1 MKYTVEINEETYDK
15 LIALCDVDKDMKIV
29 KKEISEDDKKYI
41 DNYFINN
48 IENVFYIEKV
58 FSDMSYYL
66 YDMFYEGCKFI
77 RSYEERKKYIN
88 NLLLDLIKDNID
100 FYSYFDNT
108 DDDHIYKVIFY
119 ELSDYIKYI
128 GDIVY
133 QLSTIYNINKINKF
147 EFIDNKYIVLA
158 DSETEIKKISFAS
171 YIKFMSKFKG
181 QYIEYLIQ
189 STYRYI
195 YKVQNKD
202 IDYEFSQIIT
212 DLLRKVKTE
221 RGNANNYFAIDVS
234 NFTDDLISKLND
246 SVKFKYIYFTSLFM
260 DNNLSS
266 IELLEN
272 LTKGVLNKEGQKK
285 IYDYFKEVFLIT
297 LFKFKNGIFNI

>member
-15 LIALCDVDKDMKIV
+15 LIALSDIDKDMKIV

-48 IENVFYIEKV
+48 IEKV
-58 FSDMSYYL
+58 FSDMSSLSL
-66 YDMFYEGCKFI
+66 YDMFYEKGCKFI

-88 NLLLDLIKDNID
+88 NLLLNLIKDNMD

-108 DDDHIYKVIFY
+108 NDDHIYKVIFY
-119 ELSDYIKYI
+119 ELFDYIKYI
-128 GDIVY
+128 INTIY
-133 QLSTIYNINKINKF
+133 QLSIIYDIDKYI
-147 EFIDNKYIVLA
+147 FIDNKYIALA
-158 DSETEIKKISFAS
+158 DSETEIKKMISFAS

-189 STYRYI
+189 CTYRYI

-221 RGNANNYFAIDVS
+221 RSDANNYFAIDVS
-234 NFTDDLISKLND
+234 NFTDDFISKLND
-246 SVKFKYIYFTSLFM
+246 SVKFKYVYFTSLFM

-272 LTKGVLNKEGQKK
+272 LTKGVLNKEGQRK
-285 IYDYFKEVFLIT
+285 IYHYFKEIFLIT
-297 LFKFKNGIFNI
+297 LFKYKKWYI

>member
-15 LIALCDVDKDMKIV
+15 LIALSNVDKDMKIV

-48 IENVFYIEKV
+48 IEKV
-58 FSDMSYYL
+58 FSDMSSLSL
-66 YDMFYEGCKFI
+66 YDMFYEKGCKFI

-88 NLLLDLIKDNID
+88 NLLLNLIKDNMD

-108 DDDHIYKVIFY
+108 NDDHIYKVIFY
-119 ELSDYIKYI
+119 ELFDYMKYI
-128 GDIVY
+128 INTIY
-133 QLSTIYNINKINKF
+133 QLSIIYDIDKYI
-147 EFIDNKYIVLA
+147 FIDNKYIALA
-158 DSETEIKKISFAS
+158 DSETEIKKMISFAS

-221 RGNANNYFAIDVS
+221 RSDANNYFAIDVS
-234 NFTDDLISKLND
+234 NFTDDFISKLND
-246 SVKFKYIYFTSLFM
+246 SVKFKYVYFTSLFM

-272 LTKGVLNKEGQKK
+272 LTKGVLNKEGQRK
-285 IYDYFKEVFLIT
+285 IYHYFKEIFLIT
-297 LFKFKNGIFNI
+297 LFKYKKWYI

>member
-15 LIALCDVDKDMKIV
+15 FIALSNVDKDMKIV

-48 IENVFYIEKV
+48 IEKV
-58 FSDMSYYL
+58 FSDISSLSL
-66 YDMFYEGCKFI
+66 YDMFYEKGCKFI

-88 NLLLDLIKDNID
+88 NLLLNLIKDNMD

-108 DDDHIYKVIFY
+108 NDDHIYKVIFY
-119 ELSDYIKYI
+119 ELFDYIKYI
-128 GDIVY
+128 INTIY
-133 QLSTIYNINKINKF
+133 QLSIIYDIDKYI
-147 EFIDNKYIVLA
+147 FIDNKYIALA
-158 DSETEIKKISFAS
+158 DSETEIKKMISFAS

-221 RGNANNYFAIDVS
+221 RSNANNYFAIDVS
-234 NFTDDLISKLND
+234 NFTDDFISKLND

-272 LTKGVLNKEGQKK
+272 LTKGVLNKGGQKK
-285 IYDYFKEVFLIT
+285 IYHYFKEIFLIT
-297 LFKFKNGIFNI
+297 LFKFKKWYI

>member
-15 LIALCDVDKDMKIV
+15 LIALSNVDKDMKIV

-48 IENVFYIEKV
+48 IEKVFYIEKV

-88 NLLLDLIKDNID
+88 NLLLNLIKDNMD

-108 DDDHIYKVIFY
+108 NDDHIYKVIFY
-119 ELSDYIKYI
+119 ELFDYIKYI
-128 GDIVY
+128 INTIY
-133 QLSTIYNINKINKF
+133 QLSTIYDIDKYK
-147 EFIDNKYIVLA
+147 FIDNKYIVLA
-158 DSETEIKKISFAS
+158 DSETEIKKMISFAS

-221 RGNANNYFAIDVS
+221 RSNANNYFAIDVS
-234 NFTDDLISKLND
+234 NFTDDFISKLND

-272 LTKGVLNKEGQKK
+272 LTKGVLNKEGQRK
-285 IYDYFKEVFLIT
+285 IYHYFKEVFLIT
-297 LFKFKNGIFNI
+297 LFKYKKWYI

>member
-1 MKYTVEINEETYDK
+1 M
-15 LIALCDVDKDMKIV
+15 
-29 KKEISEDDKKYI
+29 
-41 DNYFINN
+41 
-48 IENVFYIEKV
+48 
-58 FSDMSYYL
+58 
-66 YDMFYEGCKFI
+66 
-77 RSYEERKKYIN
+77 
-88 NLLLDLIKDNID
+88 D

-108 DDDHIYKVIFY
+108 NDDHIYKVIFY
-119 ELSDYIKYI
+119 ELFDYIKYI
-128 GDIVY
+128 INTIY
-133 QLSTIYNINKINKF
+133 QLSIIYDIDKYI
-147 EFIDNKYIVLA
+147 FIDNKYIALA
-158 DSETEIKKISFAS
+158 DSETEIKKMISFAS

-221 RGNANNYFAIDVS
+221 RSNANNYFAIDVS
-234 NFTDDLISKLND
+234 NFTDDFISKLND

-272 LTKGVLNKEGQKK
+272 LTKSVLNKEGQRK
-285 IYDYFKEVFLIT
+285 IYHYFKEIFLIT
-297 LFKFKNGIFNI
+297 LFKYKKWYI

>member
-15 LIALCDVDKDMKIV
+15 LIALSDVDKDMKIV

-48 IENVFYIEKV
+48 IEKV
-58 FSDMSYYL
+58 FSDMSSLSL
-66 YDMFYEGCKFI
+66 YDMFYEKGCKFI

-88 NLLLDLIKDNID
+88 NLLLNLIKDNMD

-108 DDDHIYKVIFY
+108 NDDHIYKVIFY
-119 ELSDYIKYI
+119 ELFDYIKYI
-128 GDIVY
+128 INTIY
-133 QLSTIYNINKINKF
+133 QLSIIYDIDKYI
-147 EFIDNKYIVLA
+147 FIDNKYIALA
-158 DSETEIKKISFAS
+158 DSETEIKKMISFAS

-221 RGNANNYFAIDVS
+221 RSNANNYFAIDVS
-234 NFTDDLISKLND
+234 NFTDDFISKLND

-272 LTKGVLNKEGQKK
+272 LTKGVLNKEGQRK
-285 IYDYFKEVFLIT
+285 IYHYFKEIFLIT
-297 LFKFKNGIFNI
+297 LFKFKKWYI

>member
-15 LIALCDVDKDMKIV
+15 LISLSNVDKDMKIV

-48 IENVFYIEKV
+48 IEKV
-58 FSDMSYYL
+58 FSDISSLSL
-66 YDMFYEGCKFI
+66 YDMFYEKGCKFI

-88 NLLLDLIKDNID
+88 NLLLNLIKDNMD

-108 DDDHIYKVIFY
+108 NDDHIYKVIFY
-119 ELSDYIKYI
+119 ELFDYIKYI
-128 GDIVY
+128 INTIY
-133 QLSTIYNINKINKF
+133 QLSIIYDIDKYI
-147 EFIDNKYIVLA
+147 FIDNKYIALA
-158 DSETEIKKISFAS
+158 DSETEIKKMISFAS

-234 NFTDDLISKLND
+234 NFTDDFISKLND

-272 LTKGVLNKEGQKK
+272 LTKGVLNKEGQRK
-285 IYDYFKEVFLIT
+285 IYHYFKEIFLIT
-297 LFKFKNGIFNI
+297 LFKFKKWYI

>member
-15 LIALCDVDKDMKIV
+15 LIALSDIDKDIKIV

-48 IENVFYIEKV
+48 IEKV
-58 FSDMSYYL
+58 FSDMSSLSL
-66 YDMFYEGCKFI
+66 YDMFYEKGCKFI

-88 NLLLDLIKDNID
+88 NLLLNLIKDNMD

-108 DDDHIYKVIFY
+108 NDDHIYKVIFY
-119 ELSDYIKYI
+119 ELFDYIKYI
-128 GDIVY
+128 INTIY
-133 QLSTIYNINKINKF
+133 QLSTIYDINKF

-158 DSETEIKKISFAS
+158 DSETEIKKMISFAS

-221 RGNANNYFAIDVS
+221 RSDANNYFAIDVS
-234 NFTDDLISKLND
+234 NFTDDFISKLND
-246 SVKFKYIYFTSLFM
+246 SVKFKYVYFTSLFM

-272 LTKGVLNKEGQKK
+272 LTKGVLNKEGQRK
-285 IYDYFKEVFLIT
+285 IYHYFKEIFLIT
-297 LFKFKNGIFNI
+297 LFKYKKWYI

>member
-15 LIALCDVDKDMKIV
+15 FIALSDVDKDMKIV

-48 IENVFYIEKV
+48 IEKV
-58 FSDMSYYL
+58 FSDMSSLSL
-66 YDMFYEGCKFI
+66 YNMFYEKGCKFI

-88 NLLLDLIKDNID
+88 NLLLDLIKDNMD

-108 DDDHIYKVIFY
+108 NDDHIYKVIFY
-119 ELSDYIKYI
+119 ELFDYMKYI
-128 GDIVY
+128 INIIY
-133 QLSTIYNINKINKF
+133 QLSTIYDIDKF
-147 EFIDNKYIVLA
+147 EFIDNKYIALA
-158 DSETEIKKISFAS
+158 DSETKGKKISFAS
-171 YIKFMSKFKG
+171 YIKFISKFKG

-189 STYRYI
+189 GTYRYI

-212 DLLRKVKTE
+212 DLLRKVKTG
-221 RGNANNYFAIDVS
+221 RDNANNYFAIDVS
-234 NFTDDLISKLND
+234 NFTDNLISKLND

-272 LTKGVLNKEGQKK
+272 LTKGTLNTEGQKK
-285 IYDYFKEVFLIT
+285 IYDYFREIFLIT
-297 LFKFKNGIFNI
+297 LSKYKNGIFNI

>member
-15 LIALCDVDKDMKIV
+15 LIALSDVDKDMKIV

-48 IENVFYIEKV
+48 IEKV
-58 FSDMSYYL
+58 FSDISSLSL
-66 YDMFYEGCKFI
+66 YDMFYEKGCKFI

-88 NLLLDLIKDNID
+88 NLLLNLIKDNMD

-108 DDDHIYKVIFY
+108 NDDHIYKVIFY
-119 ELSDYIKYI
+119 ELFDYIKYI
-128 GDIVY
+128 INTIY
-133 QLSTIYNINKINKF
+133 QLSIIYDIDKYI
-147 EFIDNKYIVLA
+147 FIDNKYIALA
-158 DSETEIKKISFAS
+158 DSETEIKKMISFAS

-221 RGNANNYFAIDVS
+221 RSNANNYFAIDVS
-234 NFTDDLISKLND
+234 NFTDDFISKLND

-272 LTKGVLNKEGQKK
+272 LTKGVLNKEGQRK
-285 IYDYFKEVFLIT
+285 IYHYFKEVFLIT
-297 LFKFKNGIFNI
+297 LFKYKKWYI

>member
-15 LIALCDVDKDMKIV
+15 LIALSDVDKDMKIV

-48 IENVFYIEKV
+48 IEKV
-58 FSDMSYYL
+58 FSDMSSLSL
-66 YDMFYEGCKFI
+66 YDMFYEKGCKFI

-88 NLLLDLIKDNID
+88 NLLLDLIKDNMD

-108 DDDHIYKVIFY
+108 NDDHIYKVIFY
-119 ELSDYIKYI
+119 ELFDYMKYI
-128 GDIVY
+128 INTIY
-133 QLSTIYNINKINKF
+133 QLSIIYDIDKYI
-147 EFIDNKYIVLA
+147 FIDNKYIALA
-158 DSETEIKKISFAS
+158 DSETEIKKMISFAS

-221 RGNANNYFAIDVS
+221 RSNANNYFAIDVS
-234 NFTDDLISKLND
+234 NFTDDFISKLND

-272 LTKGVLNKEGQKK
+272 LTKGVLNKEGQRK
-285 IYDYFKEVFLIT
+285 IYHYFKEIFLIT
-297 LFKFKNGIFNI
+297 LFKYKKWYI

>member
-15 LIALCDVDKDMKIV
+15 LIALSDIDKDMKIV

-48 IENVFYIEKV
+48 IEKV
-58 FSDMSYYL
+58 FSDMSSLSL
-66 YDMFYEGCKFI
+66 YDMFYEKGCKFI

-88 NLLLDLIKDNID
+88 NLLLNLIKDNMD

-108 DDDHIYKVIFY
+108 NDDHIYKVIFY
-119 ELSDYIKYI
+119 ELFDYIKYI
-128 GDIVY
+128 INTIY
-133 QLSTIYNINKINKF
+133 QLSIIYDIDKYI
-147 EFIDNKYIVLA
+147 FIDNKYIALA
-158 DSETEIKKISFAS
+158 DSETEIKKMISFAS

-272 LTKGVLNKEGQKK
+272 LTKGVLNKEGQRK
-285 IYDYFKEVFLIT
+285 IYHYFKEVFLIT
-297 LFKFKNGIFNI
+297 LFKYKKWYI

>member
-15 LIALCDVDKDMKIV
+15 LIALSDVDKDIKIV

-48 IENVFYIEKV
+48 IEKVFYIEKV
-58 FSDMSYYL
+58 FSDISYYL

-88 NLLLDLIKDNID
+88 NLLLNLIKDNMD

-108 DDDHIYKVIFY
+108 NDDHIYKVIFY
-119 ELSDYIKYI
+119 ELFDYIKYI
-128 GDIVY
+128 INTIY
-133 QLSTIYNINKINKF
+133 QLSIIYDIDKYI
-147 EFIDNKYIVLA
+147 FIDNKYIALA
-158 DSETEIKKISFAS
+158 DSETERKKMISFAGN
-171 YIKFMSKFKG
+171 IKFMSKFKG

-221 RGNANNYFAIDVS
+221 RSDANNYFAIDVS